1 MIIVEYPVALVLKLW
16 HVLFTKVFGIAPSV
30 AWIVAVIF
38 LVLTVRSL
46 LAPLTLRQIRSSR
59 NLANLRP
66 QLHKLSQEYA
76 GRTDAESRQELNK
89 RRKQMQLE
97 GGYRMRD
104 GCLPALIQIPVFI
117 GLYRMLLRVARPN
130 GVVDPNNLQG
140 FGPLSD
146 EDVYTFMH
154 ARIFGVPL
162 ITYVQMPEQSLAN
175 LGTDQASVLRV
186 ALPMVLLAST
196 FTATNLIFSIR
207 RTKATMDPD
216 QGFSYFALGLL
227 KVMLPI
233 VFFMP
238 ILFGLLGPLPVMVFV
253 YWLTNNLCTLTITQG
268 IHLWS
273 DKTHPYTE
281 EFHAHNE
288 MQLQRRME
296 RKEEKRVA
304 KRQKRRTGR
313 HRR

>member
-1 MIIVEYPVALVLKLW
+1 MIIVEYPVAMVLKLW
-16 HVLFTKVFGIAPSV
+16 HLLFTKLFGISASV
-30 AWIVAVIF
+30 AWIIAVVF
-38 LVLTVRSL
+38 LVLTVRAL
-46 LAPLTLRQIRSSR
+46 LAPLTVRQVRSSR

-66 QLHKLSQEYA
+66 QLHALNMEYE
-76 GRTDAESRQELNK
+76 GRNDPESRKELMQ
-89 RRKQMQLE
+89 RRKKMQLE

-162 ITYVQMPEQSLAN
+162 ITYVQMPEQSLRN

-186 ALPMVLLAST
+186 ALPMILMAAT

-207 RTKATMDPD
+207 RTKRTMDPD
-216 QGFSYFALGLL
+216 QGASYFALGLL
-227 KVMLPI
+227 KLMLPI
-233 VFFMP
+233 AVFFP
-238 ILFGLLGPLPVMVFV
+238 IIFGLLGPLPVMVFV

-273 DKTHPYTE
+273 EKTHPYTE

-288 MQLQRRME
+288 MQLQRRRE
-296 RKEEKRVA
+296 KQEQKKIEKRH
-304 KRQKRRTGR
+304 KRKTGR